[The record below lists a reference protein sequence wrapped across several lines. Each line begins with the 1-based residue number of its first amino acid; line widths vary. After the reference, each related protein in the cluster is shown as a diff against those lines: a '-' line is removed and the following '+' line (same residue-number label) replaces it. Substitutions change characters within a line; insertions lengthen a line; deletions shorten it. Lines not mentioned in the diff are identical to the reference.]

1 MRHLLGV
8 EAVVGFVQMAILT
21 VFYGLRSNWR
31 ASLAG
36 LVLMSSFM
44 TKLVIF
50 AMIGWGM
57 FQGPL
62 GPGVWAVAVGVFDI
76 VQAGW
81 LVLLVRQQQKERVDA
96 PVSERN
102 PLP

>member
-8 EAVVGFVQMAILT
+8 EAVVGLVQMATLAL
-21 VFYGLRSNWR
+21 VYGLRSNWR

-36 LVLMSSFM
+36 WVLMGSFL

-57 FQGPL
+57 FHGPL
-62 GPGVWAVAVGVFDI
+62 GPAVWAVAVGLFDI

-81 LVLLVRQQQKERVDA
+81 LVLLVRQQNQERAD
-96 PVSERN
+96 SGDTSSTTT
-102 PLP
+102 